1 MEEVVTRVVE
11 PDDLDIARARFPVGK
26 HIRGRVSRLLK
37 PGAVG
42 LFVDLGQEPGG
53 FVDVLWLPYE
63 PGFSAAMTL
72 SPFTPCHTPTLNGMP
87 TADPHVSFCV
97 EKPLIEQCAKTLGND
112 AGNPKQSGT
121 MKSTPAFPNSF
132 RKK

>member
-42 LFVDLGQEPGG
+42 LFIVTSVQMELI
-53 FVDVLWLPYE
+53 VLKWVP
-63 PGFSAAMTL
+63 L
-72 SPFTPCHTPTLNGMP
+72 SSRAVGPMP
-87 TADPHVSFCV
+87 TF
-97 EKPLIEQCAKTLGND
+97 
-112 AGNPKQSGT
+112 QSGNCRWDWRVRRT
-121 MKSTPAFPNSF
+121 RPIP
-132 RKK
+132 RLQPEW